1 MHQTY
6 QMNNCN

>member
-6 QMNNCN
+6 QICRTR